1 MSLFG
6 RKKAYEGPAADE
18 LDDMAVMSAVK
29 SFLGHA
35 SVLRRDGRKPGYRIA
50 GEAMIEHAARGD
62 VKRAAKKIR
71 RLLTNP
77 STTDAQFRDAMEAF
91 ALSTRRAKELGG
103 VKP

>member
-1 MSLFG
+1 MGLFS
-6 RKKAYEGPAADE
+6 RKKSYEGPAADE

-29 SFLGHA
+29 SFLADSASLRSEERRPGH
-35 SVLRRDGRKPGYRIA
+35 RIA

-71 RLLTNP
+71 RLLCNP
-77 STTDAQFRDAMEAF
+77 STTDAQFDDAVEAF
-91 ALSTRRAKELGG
+91 TLSTRRAKELGS

>member
-1 MSLFG
+1 MGLFS
-6 RKKAYEGPAADE
+6 RKKSYEGPAADE

-35 SVLRRDGRKPGYRIA
+35 STLRRDGRKPGFRIA

-71 RLLTNP
+71 RLLTSP
-77 STTDAQFRDAMEAF
+77 ATTDAQFDEAMEAF
-91 ALSTRRAKELGG
+91 TLSTRRAKELGS